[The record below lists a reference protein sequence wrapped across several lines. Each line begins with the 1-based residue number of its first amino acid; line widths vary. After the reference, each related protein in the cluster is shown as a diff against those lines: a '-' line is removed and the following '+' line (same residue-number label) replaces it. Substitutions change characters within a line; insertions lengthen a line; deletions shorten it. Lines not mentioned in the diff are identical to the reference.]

1 MSAQWRAEHAWWR
14 QPTRAA
20 GLACALACAL
30 ACLVPYATSNAVSEV
45 NCKKHFENKKAEC
58 PYQNCPNWR
67 DRGGFDQAVD
77 DFFGRYTPE
86 LQDFFGSHNCEEC
99 GKGKYGSD
107 GSCHDCPFFT
117 RRRKYRDESNIGTL
131 WCTNSCK
138 EMYENKQI
146 VTDVE
151 FKETG
156 NAGLQLSVLKKIKFQ
171 YPTEIYVDG
180 LMSFRM
186 DEITQVVCD
195 KCPQPTFRQEI
206 AADMATDPNLLFFL
220 DIKANGFSDA
230 EVNSVSNVAG
240 SRRLIW
246 TFCRACPRGFV
257 YGRWTIPDDVVVDTR
272 TRTNDKKW
280 TPDPQNTEYMI
291 PCRAC
296 PSSDGVP
303 QESVCTKCKLGEYQL
318 LEQVQFIKHTHAPEW
333 SPAMRQL
340 TTIWTGVECRAC
352 PEGHEIISFQCRGV
366 ETECC
371 QACDINKYKPAATG
385 IQCTDAQGQNVVTKS
400 KDGEK
405 FYVQSGGTKAEPCG
419 KGEQFKNLDGWKTCL
434 PCSLDNTYRA
444 KALSGCEP
452 CNHEIEEHLAATDNN
467 GESCKGCT
475 LCQELDVQSLSID
488 LKAESLKLS
497 QFEQLSETVMVMVTQ
512 KIATCKP
519 LKNPNLK
526 LENGAWLIEGE
537 AHWRRKGKATG
548 EILPDFYYL
557 QKNNNTCEK
566 KHCAS
571 LCKNAFQYAD
581 NCGNQVLGKDKWL
594 EKTSDPL
601 VQVQVKN
608 LDTSERATDWHVLT
622 QGMCLFCTPC
632 DAGSYNEDCNKDY
645 EGGQPEGKCQECKKE
660 CLDLNGI
667 HRFMLHSDGEA
678 GCHKPAANKKSSKE
692 NNKFETLTDYT
703 CEQCPTW
710 VSDPSTG
717 KLSVVTA
724 CGSKKTKYLHYGEV
738 KKGILTS
745 VSKDVPPISPAG
757 QTIQD
762 LPRENFRGFMT
773 DLVEYCPS
781 GYFFDK
787 TSQDCTFVTATP
799 GKKLRIQQT
808 DVLVGYDE
816 YMPKCCKACTS
827 CSGATQKRDMDSWKE
842 CTGATLDDT
851 QNRCVDK
858 CVLGFWEAKNGTEA
872 VCRRCSTC
880 FAGVI

>member
-67 DRGGFDQAVD
+67 DLGGFDQAVD

-86 LQDFFGSHNCEEC
+86 LQDFFGSHNCKEC
-99 GKGKYGSD
+99 DKGKYGSG

-117 RRRKYRDESNIGTL
+117 RRRKYRDESNLGTL

-138 EMYENKQI
+138 ELYENKKI

-151 FKETG
+151 FRKTG
-156 NAGLQLSVLKKIKFQ
+156 NAGLQLSVLKKRSQPIG
-171 YPTEIYVDG
+171 EI
-180 LMSFRM
+180 SFA
-186 DEITQVVCD
+186 TQFYVCD
-195 KCPQPTFRQEI
+195 ICPQSTFRQQI
-206 AADMATDPNLLFFL
+206 AADMAT
-220 DIKANGFSDA
+220 GFRADLRVIGFTDA
-230 EVNSVSNVAG
+230 EVDSVSNVAG
-240 SRRLIW
+240 SRRFIW

-257 YGRWTIPDDVVVDTR
+257 HDIWEIPDDVVVDTR
-272 TRTNDKKW
+272 TITGVSTW

-296 PSSDGVP
+296 PKWQGVP
-303 QESVCTKCKLGEYQL
+303 KEKVCTQCKTGEYQT
-318 LEQVQFIKHTHAPEW
+318 LENVQFIKHTEAPEW
-333 SPAMRQL
+333 SEAMRQL

-352 PEGHEIISFQCRGV
+352 PEGHEIIYFPCRGD
-366 ETECC
+366 ETSCC
-371 QACDINKYKPAATG
+371 QPCDINKYKPATG
-385 IQCTDAQGQNVVTKS
+385 IQCTYAQDQNVVTKS

-405 FYVQSGGTKAEPCG
+405 VYVKSGGTKAELCG

-434 PCSLDNTYRA
+434 PCSLDKTDRA
-444 KALSGCEP
+444 KASSGCEP
-452 CNHEIEEHLAATDNN
+452 CNHEKEEHLAADN
-467 GESCKGCT
+467 GISCIGCT
-475 LCQELDVQSLSID
+475 LCQELDVQSSSLD
-488 LKAESLKLS
+488 LKIYA
-497 QFEQLSETVMVMVTQ
+497 QFKQLSEIVMVPQ

-537 AHWRRKGKATG
+537 AHWRRKGKKNG
-548 EILPDFYYL
+548 ENLPDFYYL

-571 LCKNAFQYAD
+571 LCENVAFQYAD
-581 NCGNQVLGKDKWL
+581 NCGNQVVGNYKWL
-594 EKTSDPL
+594 KKTSDPPK
-601 VQVQVKN
+601 QVQVKD
-608 LDTSERATDWHVLT
+608 LSIDAISTDWTVLT
-622 QGMCLFCTPC
+622 QGMCLPCKPC
-632 DAGSYNEDCNKDY
+632 DAGSYNEDCNKNY
-645 EGGQPEGKCQECKKE
+645 EGGKPEGKCQACKKE

-678 GCHKPAANKKSSKE
+678 GCHQPRANKKSSKE

-710 VSDPSTG
+710 VLDPSTG

-724 CGSKKTKYLHYGEV
+724 CGSKKTEYLHHGEV
-738 KKGILTS
+738 RNGILTS

-762 LPRENFRGFMT
+762 LPQENFRGFMT

-781 GYFFDK
+781 GFFFDT
-787 TSQDCTFVTATP
+787 TSQDCTFTATP

-816 YMPKCCKACTS
+816 YSPQCCKACTS
-827 CSGATQKRDMDSWKE
+827 CSGATEKRDMDSWQE
-842 CTGATLDDT
+842 CTGATLVDT

-858 CVLGFWEAKNGTEA
+858 CVLGFWEDKTGTEA